1 MSDLYIHEKLRKI
14 ISERINQ
21 IEDQVLRGPIED
33 LSTLKELRGRLAELA
48 ASMGSKMSTKEVKT
62 RQAVEKWRKTRAA
75 KGD

>member
-14 ISERINQ
+14 INERINQ

-48 ASMGSKMSTKEVKT
+48 NIQQEIDSLHKKV
-62 RQAVEKWRKTRAA
+62 QY
-75 KGD
+75 D

>member
-21 IEDQVLRGPIED
+21 IEDQVLRGPLED

-48 ASMGSKMSTKEVKT
+48 NIQQEIDSLQQKVKY
-62 RQAVEKWRKTRAA
+62 
-75 KGD
+75 D

>member
-33 LSTLKELRGRLAELA
+33 LSTLKELRSRLAELA
-48 ASMGSKMSTKEVKT
+48 NIQQEIDSLQQKV
-62 RQAVEKWRKTRAA
+62 QY
-75 KGD
+75 D

>member
-48 ASMGSKMSTKEVKT
+48 NIQQEIDTLQQKVKY
-62 RQAVEKWRKTRAA
+62 
-75 KGD
+75 D

>member
-14 ISERINQ
+14 INERINQ

-48 ASMGSKMSTKEVKT
+48 NIQQEIDSLQQKV
-62 RQAVEKWRKTRAA
+62 QY
-75 KGD
+75 D

>member
-21 IEDQVLRGPIED
+21 IEEQVLRGPIED

-48 ASMGSKMSTKEVKT
+48 NIQQEIDSLQQKV
-62 RQAVEKWRKTRAA
+62 QY
-75 KGD
+75 D

>member
-48 ASMGSKMSTKEVKT
+48 NIQQEIESLQQKV
-62 RQAVEKWRKTRAA
+62 QY
-75 KGD
+75 D

>member
-33 LSTLKELRGRLAELA
+33 LATLKELRGRLAELA
-48 ASMGSKMSTKEVKT
+48 NIQQEIDSLQQKV
-62 RQAVEKWRKTRAA
+62 QY
-75 KGD
+75 D